1 MNDLANP
8 HDRFFKEV
16 FSRPETAADFLA
28 NYLPPDVAAALDVS
42 APELVKESFIDPD
55 LQEHFS
61 DLLYR
66 IQLVSGGEAFA
77 YLLFEH
83 KSWSYEFTALQLL
96 RYEVRVWEQK
106 LREKTKRLPLIIPIV
121 LHHGRS
127 PWRASLV
134 FETLV
139 EGADNPA
146 LEKYVP
152 RFEYHLCDLSSF
164 DENQIKGAAMLR
176 VALSTLKY
184 VFSEDLGSR
193 LTEIFS
199 ILRQM
204 PEQSALEFL
213 YTVLKYLSV
222 AAPRVTSND
231 LTESLATAFPEEEGG
246 LMQTLAEQ
254 WIQQGV
260 QQGVQQGLQ
269 QGLAGAALRRLR
281 RQFGA
286 LDEQKQNRISTLPTE
301 KLEQL
306 DDDLFDF
313 KTIEDLDAWLAT
325 QAGESDSS
333 DSTH

>member
-1 MNDLANP
+1 MTDLANP

-28 NYLPPDVAAALDVS
+28 NYLPPDVVAALEIS
-42 APELVKESFIDPD
+42 EPELVKESFIDKD

-66 IQLVSGGEAFA
+66 VRLIGGDDAFA

-83 KSWSYEFTALQLL
+83 KSWSYELTAFQLL
-96 RYEVRVWEQK
+96 RYEVRIWEQK
-106 LREKTKRLPLIIPIV
+106 LREKSKRLPLIIPIV

-127 PWRASLV
+127 RWQASLT
-134 FETLV
+134 FEWLI

-152 RFEYHLCDLSSF
+152 RFEYHLCDLSAF
-164 DENQIKGAAMLR
+164 DESQIKGAAVLR
-176 VALSTLKY
+176 VALSVLKH

-213 YTVLKYLSV
+213 QTVLKYLSV
-222 AAPRVTSND
+222 AAPRVTADD
-231 LTESLATAFPEEEGG
+231 LTESLATAFPENEGG
-246 LMQTLAEQ
+246 LMPTLAEQ
-254 WIQQGV
+254 WIQQG
-260 QQGVQQGLQ
+260 LQ
-269 QGLAGAALRRLR
+269 QAFTRTTLRSLRRR
-281 RQFGA
+281 FGNVDESRQKRISSLPA
-286 LDEQKQNRISTLPTE
+286 EKLDQLDEE
-301 KLEQL
+301 
-306 DDDLFDF
+306 LFDF
-313 KTIEDLDAWLAT
+313 KTIEDLDIWLNTRAE
-325 QAGESDSS
+325 ESDSS
-333 DSTH
+333 TQIH